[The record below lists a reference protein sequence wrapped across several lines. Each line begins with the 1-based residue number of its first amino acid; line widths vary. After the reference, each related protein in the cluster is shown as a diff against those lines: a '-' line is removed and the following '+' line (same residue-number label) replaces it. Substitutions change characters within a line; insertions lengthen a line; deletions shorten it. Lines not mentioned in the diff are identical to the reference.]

1 MKRGDVVIVALPGDL
16 GKPRPALV
24 LQSDL
29 YTETSSV
36 TVVPITSTIIAGSS
50 VRVSLQP
57 TRENGLRDASQ
68 IMTDKVTTVPRSKI
82 GQVAGAVDETTM
94 QSLTSRLA
102 LFLGF
107 V

>member
-1 MKRGDVVIVALPGDL
+1 
-16 GKPRPALV
+16 
-24 LQSDL
+24 
-29 YTETSSV
+29 
-36 TVVPITSTIIAGSS
+36 
-50 VRVSLQP
+50 
-57 TRENGLRDASQ
+57 
-68 IMTDKVTTVPRSKI
+68 MTDKVTTVPRSKI

>member
-24 LQSDL
+24 IQSDL
-29 YTETSSV
+29 YAETSSV
-36 TVVPITSTIIAGSS
+36 TVVPITSTIVAESS
-50 VRVSLQP
+50 VRLTVQP
-57 TRENGLRDASQ
+57 TADNGIRTVSQ
-68 IMTDKVTTVPRSKI
+68 IMTDKVTTIPRSKI
-82 GQVAGAVDETTM
+82 GQIAGAVDDETM
-94 QSLTSRLA
+94 HSLNSRLA